1 VAILAPHGE
10 EYTIKNLFQGY
21 VDREVLD
28 QVPYELSKADIRGD
42 ASDVGVILE
51 RVELTERGGGI
62 EYLRCST
69 RVREVNLGFSLC
81 VVDSETGEVSNNSP
95 GLETN
100 GGVLVSPGE
109 SVSLGRTSGIVDA
122 DGNSVAGTFEGGA
135 GLRLQTGAEVAL
147 LDSSGAAA
155 NIIPV

>member
-1 VAILAPHGE
+1 MAILAPHGE

-69 RVREVNLGFSLC
+69 RVREVNLRAS
-81 VVDSETGEVSNNSP
+81 
-95 GLETN
+95 
-100 GGVLVSPGE
+100 
-109 SVSLGRTSGIVDA
+109 A
-122 DGNSVAGTFEGGA
+122 YA
-135 GLRLQTGAEVAL
+135 
-147 LDSSGAAA
+147 
-155 NIIPV
+155 